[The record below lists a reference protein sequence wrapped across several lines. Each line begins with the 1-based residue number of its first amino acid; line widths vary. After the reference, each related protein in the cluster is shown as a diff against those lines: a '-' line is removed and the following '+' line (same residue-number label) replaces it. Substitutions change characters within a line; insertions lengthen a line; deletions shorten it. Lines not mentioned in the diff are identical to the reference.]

1 MPLVFQ
7 GDDAVCMKTRPYGNG
22 THYPTPTRDVLV
34 RNMDIKAASCPTR
47 GSDGVGA
54 LSKPSTAKPSALSR
68 PVLTGLWC
76 SELGT
81 DLVGGVENVIFE
93 DSRIGRAGYALKL
106 DSPFGQAGYA
116 RNVTW
121 RNITI
126 DEAEQAIY
134 INAAAYTA
142 KPNTPP
148 SPPHDQPTTL
158 ALRAPG
164 PPPPGKKCNVSVQ
177 VHLSNALCI
186 WNQT

>member
-1 MPLVFQ
+1 MSSCRVLIEHSTIST

-22 THYPTPTRDVLV
+22 TDYSVPTKDVLV

-54 LSKPSTAKPSALSR
+54 LSESSTATPSAPSR
-68 PVLTGLWC
+68 PVLRGLWC

-148 SPPHDQPTTL
+148 SESQGCSRTWVPL
-158 ALRAPG
+158 LG
-164 PPPPGKKCNVSVQ
+164 
-177 VHLSNALCI
+177 
-186 WNQT
+186 

>member
-54 LSKPSTAKPSALSR
+54 LSESSTATPSAPSR
-68 PVLTGLWC
+68 PVLRGLWC

-148 SPPHDQPTTL
+148 SESQGCSRTWVPL
-158 ALRAPG
+158 LG
-164 PPPPGKKCNVSVQ
+164 
-177 VHLSNALCI
+177 
-186 WNQT
+186 